1 MADVNR
7 IEPSRTLQDADYVK
21 QLELKDRA
29 LAATAEG
36 VTISDPS
43 LPDSPLIYANDGF
56 ERLTGYASEEVI
68 GRNCRFLQGPDTD
81 PNSVQAIRDALRE
94 GVSCT
99 VQILNYRKDGT
110 PFWNR
115 LSITPVLDASGKA
128 THHIGIQ
135 SDITAQKSAEAE
147 LIVAKQEVES
157 ANERMKKD
165 LETAAQVQQALLPVA
180 APEVQGI
187 RFAWAFRPCTE
198 LAGDLLN
205 VYRLGKNLVG
215 LYVLDVSGH
224 GVPAALM
231 SVAVNRL
238 LAPIPGPS
246 AVYSKGQDNG
256 YEIAGVVEVANRL
269 NEFFP
274 FDTRTGQYF
283 TLLYGLLDTA
293 SGLFRYVLAGHPGP
307 VLVSETGSP
316 QQFTAGG
323 PPLGL
328 LPNPSWEEQ
337 TISLSAGDRLYIVTD
352 GLIEAESQDGEMLG
366 TDRLVRSLTAT
377 RRLPLSDT
385 VQAVLDGTSEWVGG
399 RDLADDATMLALEMK

>member
-1 MADVNR
+1 MDR
-7 IEPSRTLQDADYVK
+7 IEPSRTLQDADYVE
-21 QLELKDRA
+21 QLKLKDRA

-43 LPDSPLIYANDGF
+43 LPDTPLIYANQGF
-56 ERLTGYASEEVI
+56 ERLTGYSSDEVI

-81 PNSVQAIRDALRE
+81 PEAVQAIRDALRV
-94 GVSCT
+94 GVART

-115 LSITPVLDASGKA
+115 LSITPVLDTSGKA

-135 SDITAQKSAEAE
+135 SDITAQKSAEAR
-147 LIVAKQEVES
+147 LIVANQEVES

-165 LETAAQVQQALLPVA
+165 LETAARVQQALLPVA
-180 APEVQGI
+180 APEVPGA

-238 LAPIPGPS
+238 LAPIPGRS
-246 AVYSKGQDNG
+246 VVYSKGQDDG
-256 YEIAGVVEVANRL
+256 YEIAGVVEVADRL

-274 FDTRTGQYF
+274 FDTRTAQYF
-283 TLLYGLLDTA
+283 TLIYGLLDTE

-307 VLVSETGSP
+307 VLVPVTGSP
-316 QQFTAGG
+316 QQYAAGG

-328 LPNPSWEEQ
+328 LPSPSWEEQ
-337 TISLSAGDRLYIVTD
+337 TIRLSAGDRLYMVTD
-352 GLIEAESQDGEMLG
+352 GLIEAESQGGEMLG
-366 TDRLVRSLTAT
+366 TDRLIRSLTAT
-377 RRLPLSDT
+377 GRLPLSDT
-385 VQAVLDGTSEWVGG
+385 VQAALDRTSKWAGA
-399 RDLADDATMLALEMK
+399 RDLADDATMLAFEIK